1 MIASL
6 YTSAAGMLGEI
17 AQQDAISNNL
27 ANANSSGFKRE
38 RVGFQAF
45 STQLANAVN
54 GRPSF
59 GTAGAKSV
67 LPVPYERQDSA
78 NGEMQDTGNATNLA
92 IDGPGYFVVRDR
104 AGQET
109 LTRDGDFRLDASNR
123 LTTQEGDLVMGRK
136 GPIKFPAG
144 AQETDAN
151 GKLKSIPKVDADGT
165 ITVDG
170 AKIDKL
176 RVELGSD
183 STASKPGQVVQ
194 GQVES
199 SNVSAIQES
208 TNMITTLRAY
218 EASQRMIQSIDQTLD
233 KVINMVG
240 RS

>member
-27 ANANSSGFKRE
+27 ANANSSGFKRQ

-78 NGEMQDTGNATNLA
+78 NGEMQDTGNSTNLA
-92 IDGPGYFVVRDR
+92 IDGPGYFVVKGSS
-104 AGQET
+104 GQER
-109 LTRDGDFRLDASNR
+109 LTRDGDFRLDTANR
-123 LTTQEGDLVMGRK
+123 LVTQEGDLVMGTR
-136 GPIKFPAG
+136 GPIKLPAG
-144 AQETDAN
+144 AQETDAS
-151 GKLKSIPKVDADGT
+151 GKPKSILKVGADGT
-165 ITVDG
+165 ITIDG
-170 AKIDKL
+170 AKVDRL
-176 RVELGSD
+176 RVELGSN

-194 GQVES
+194 GQIES

-208 TNMITTLRAY
+208 TSMITTLRAY

-233 KVINMVG
+233 KLINTVG
-240 RS
+240 RA